1 MREVV
6 RTCAI
11 ADRHGCGNEG
21 HTGLTVTAAPPD
33 SFDYE
38 MSDALM
44 RAATR
49 EAYIAKA
56 REQMTAWHAVL
67 LVCSTA
73 IFALAVARNGH
84 WLWWLAGVPALLAV
98 VIGGI
103 WLVLIAIVSRSAPR
117 RLERLPHR
125 QVRVGLGPR
134 VVFETANEHLEVAWS
149 EVKAIRALP
158 SFWVFVLHTGLE
170 LPVPRDKLSEAEV
183 AALRHRVTA
192 D

>member
-1 MREVV
+1 
-6 RTCAI
+6 
-11 ADRHGCGNEG
+11 
-21 HTGLTVTAAPPD
+21 
-33 SFDYE
+33 

-56 REQMTAWHAVL
+56 REQVSAWHGVL

-73 IFALAVARNGH
+73 IFALAVARDAH
-84 WLWWLAGVPALLAV
+84 WLWWLTGVPLLVAA

-103 WLVLIAIVSRSAPR
+103 WLVLIAIVPRSAPR

-125 QVRVGLGPR
+125 QVRVVLGPR
-134 VVFETANEHLEVAWS
+134 VVFETANERLEVAWR

-158 SFWVFVLHTGLE
+158 SFWVFALHGGAE
-170 LPVPRDKLSEAEV
+170 LPVPRARLSEAEV
-183 AALRHRVTA
+183 AALRERMSA